1 MDELIQYY
9 IINSELNMSP
19 GKIAAQ
25 TAHGAVK
32 TTEKYFHD
40 EKHILW
46 RNSDQKKIVLRGK
59 QKDLEK
65 LINNGFYPIYDN
77 GLTEIPAGSLTVV
90 VSPVDYKSNLKQYI
104 KRLQLY

>member
-19 GKIAAQ
+19 GKVAAQ

-32 TTEKYFHD
+32 TTEKYFYD

-59 QKDLEK
+59 QK
-65 LINNGFYPIYDN
+65 I
-77 GLTEIPAGSLTVV
+77 
-90 VSPVDYKSNLKQYI
+90 
-104 KRLQLY
+104 

>member
-9 IINSELNMSP
+9 VINSELNMSP
-19 GKIAAQ
+19 GKVAAQ

-46 RNSDQKKIVLRGK
+46 RCAESITHR
-59 QKDLEK
+59 
-65 LINNGFYPIYDN
+65 
-77 GLTEIPAGSLTVV
+77 
-90 VSPVDYKSNLKQYI
+90 
-104 KRLQLY
+104 